1 MLNLGWL
8 AHAAL
13 LQATAPITNE
23 WWLATMLVCLMPAAF
38 ILLWVIVAWCFLSD
52 QPHSS
57 FR

>member
-38 ILLWVIVAWCFLSD
+38 ILLWVIVAWFFLSD
-52 QPHSS
+52 QPQSS
-57 FR
+57 

>member
-23 WWLATMLVCLMPAAF
+23 WLLATMLVCLMPAAF
-38 ILLWVIVAWCFLSD
+38 ILLWVIVAWFFLSD
-52 QPHSS
+52 QPRSS